1 MKRKNLLIIV
11 GSVLVFIIIIWI
23 FANPAETGGGTITIE
38 ASKGE
43 FVIDVTTT
51 GELEARS
58 SEKIMGPNTMGLR
71 NARIWEVTIED
82 IVPDGTVVDS
92 GDWVATLDRSDLEN
106 KIKDQEL
113 EVEKLQT
120 QFVKTQLDTTM
131 TLRTARDELIN
142 LEYQLEEKQI
152 VVDQSIYEPPAT
164 QRQVK
169 IDLEKTKRT
178 LEQTTENYKLKSEK
192 AKAEMKEVTANLAKA
207 QRKLDEFNK
216 VKEEFVVRAPK
227 SGMVNYKKGWDGKK
241 QGVGAR
247 VSTWEN
253 VVATLPNLSAM
264 NSKTYV
270 NEIDISKVS
279 VGQQAEIEVDAFP
292 GKRLTGVVHT
302 VANMGEQLNNSNAK
316 VFEVIIQVDGYD
328 SILRPS
334 MTTKNRII
342 TEVLE
347 SQVYVPIE
355 CVQANDSINYV
366 YKGSKK
372 QQVIPGK
379 SNENDIVILAG
390 LEEGD
395 EIYLEPPA
403 NAEKWS
409 VRLLDDKVI
418 AQYQQME
425 EVKEASDK
433 NKMRSQE
440 DRANT
445 KGKGRRGKG
454 RPQGK

>member
-1 MKRKNLLIIV
+1 MR
-11 GSVLVFIIIIWI
+11 
-23 FANPAETGGGTITIE
+23 
-38 ASKGE
+38 
-43 FVIDVTTT
+43 
-51 GELEARS
+51 
-58 SEKIMGPNTMGLR
+58 
-71 NARIWEVTIED
+71 
-82 IVPDGTVVDS
+82 DG
-92 GDWVATLDRSDLEN
+92 
-106 KIKDQEL
+106 
-113 EVEKLQT
+113 
-120 QFVKTQLDTTM
+120 
-131 TLRTARDELIN
+131 
-142 LEYQLEEKQI
+142 
-152 VVDQSIYEPPAT
+152 
-164 QRQVK
+164 
-169 IDLEKTKRT
+169 
-178 LEQTTENYKLKSEK
+178 
-192 AKAEMKEVTANLAKA
+192 
-207 QRKLDEFNK
+207 
-216 VKEEFVVRAPK
+216 
-227 SGMVNYKKGWDGKK
+227 
-241 QGVGAR
+241 GAR

-264 NSKTYV
+264 NSKTFV

-279 VGQQAEIEVDAFP
+279 EGQKAEIEVDAFP
-292 GKRLTGVVHT
+292 GKKLTGIVHT

-347 SQVYVPIE
+347 SQVYIPIE

-372 QQVIPGK
+372 HQVIPGK

-425 EVKEASDK
+425 EVKEEPEK
-433 NKMRSQE
+433 NEMSSQE
-440 DRANT
+440 DRPGR
-445 KGKGRRGKG
+445 KGKGRRGTG